1 MTRSDNRRIVEAAR
15 TSFDAILH
23 SPEFQRA
30 HGDEAQLELLLG
42 YLGIAPGGRYLDLG
56 TGSGYAA
63 FAIAA
68 RQPDCLVTGLD
79 IARRA
84 IARNAELARKRG
96 LVNAAF
102 EVMDGISLRVP
113 VAAFDGV
120 VCRYALHHL
129 PDLPTTLGEVNA
141 ALKRGGRLVIADPVI
156 DARDDRDFINRFQAL
171 QPDGHV
177 RIYPGDQLIALIGA
191 GGFELRQSAMT
202 EISYTR
208 PFGPDYRALLQET
221 PAGVL
226 AADGIAVDGTRVA
239 ARMDILNAVF
249 VKP

>member
-1 MTRSDNRRIVEAAR
+1 MTGSDNSRIVEAAR

-23 SPEFQRA
+23 TPEFHRA

-42 YLGIAPGGRYLDLG
+42 YLRIAPGGRYLDLG
-56 TGSGYAA
+56 TGNGYAA

-79 IARRA
+79 IARQA
-84 IARNAELARKRG
+84 IARNAELARESG
-96 LVNAAF
+96 LINAAF

-113 VAAFDGV
+113 AAAFDGV

-129 PDLPTTLGEVNA
+129 PDLRATLGDVNA

-156 DARDDRDFINRFQAL
+156 DGGDDRGFINRFQAL

-177 RIYPGDQLIALIGA
+177 RNYPRDRLIALIGA
-191 GGFELRQSAMT
+191 CGFELRQSAMT

-221 PAGVL
+221 PTRVL
-226 AADGIAVDGTRVA
+226 EAYGIAVDGTRVA